1 MKHDLS
7 KKPVRESET
16 SATGGRLTKREL
28 EILRLFAQGLGGKAI
43 ADRLS
48 ISYATARNHAQQILV
63 KLGVHNRAAAVA
75 RGYERGILSPASN
88 REEMR
93 RGQPPGSN
101 RRGRA

>member
-7 KKPVRESET
+7 KRRVRESGT
-16 SATGGRLTKREL
+16 FATVGRLTKREL

-63 KLGVHNRAAAVA
+63 KFGVHNRAAAVA
-75 RGYERGILSPASN
+75 SGYERSILSPASD
-88 REEMR
+88 REEMG
-93 RGQPPGSN
+93 RGQPPGPK
-101 RRGRA
+101 RRGRG